1 MYTYSIMSTS
11 LTGALKQGMGD
22 LQNKGMG
29 MMNSAMQS
37 VGTTM
42 TLPMVKKFRLDLEAQ
57 MKNKREFEKKPIEE
71 RQAIFNEIKAI
82 SKLLHLEGAR
92 ANMARNFGFKGGMK
106 SRRRH
111 RKKGKKS
118 KTVKRRRK

>member
-1 MYTYSIMSTS
+1 MSGTS
-11 LTGALKQGMGD
+11 FSAALNQGMGD
-22 LQNKGMG
+22 LKSKGMG

-42 TLPMVKKFRLDLEAQ
+42 SLPMIKKFRQDLEAQ
-57 MKNKREFEKKPIEE
+57 MRNKREFEKKPMEE

-82 SKLLHLEGAR
+82 SKLLHLEGVR

-111 RKKGKKS
+111 HKKGKKS